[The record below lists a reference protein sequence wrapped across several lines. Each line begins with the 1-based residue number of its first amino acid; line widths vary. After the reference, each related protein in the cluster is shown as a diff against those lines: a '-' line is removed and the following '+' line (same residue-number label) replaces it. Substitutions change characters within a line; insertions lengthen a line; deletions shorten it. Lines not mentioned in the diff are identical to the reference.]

1 MPPIDAPDQVRSLQT
16 DADLAITA
24 ASAGAAVVRSRFE
37 TSLTRFDKGPGD
49 FATAA
54 DIEAEKAIVDVLRS
68 ARPADGVLG
77 EEGGLTGAADTDR
90 VWLVDPI
97 CGTLNFAAHTRL
109 VAVNVALR
117 TGSDLTAA
125 AVADPF
131 TGEIFWTDG
140 GDAFVRH
147 DGRDEPLVPSP
158 ESRLI
163 DINLDP
169 MIMDETDR
177 LLGSR
182 EFNERFRPRVIST
195 TLAVAWVAAG
205 RRAGYVTAGI
215 TRPDSVH
222 FSAGLALCRAAGC
235 VISDLHGQPL
245 NAKGDGL
252 VVAADQSTHDTLL
265 ASIR

>member
-1 MPPIDAPDQVRSLQT
+1 MPSIDAPDQVRSLQT
-16 DADLAITA
+16 DADLAIAA
-24 ASAGAAVVRSRFE
+24 ASAGAAVVRSRFG
-37 TSLTRFDKGPGD
+37 TPLTRFDKGPGD

-54 DIEAEKAIVDVLRS
+54 DIEAEEAIVDVLRS

-77 EEGGLTGAADTDR
+77 EEGGLTGAADADR
-90 VWLVDPI
+90 VWLVDPL

-117 TGSDLTAA
+117 IGSDLTVAA
-125 AVADPF
+125 IADPF

-140 GDAFVRH
+140 GEAFVRR
-147 DGRDEPLVPSP
+147 DGRELALVPSP

-169 MIMDETDR
+169 RMTDETAR
-177 LLGSR
+177 LLGSP
-182 EFNERFRPRVIST
+182 EFNARFRPRVTST
-195 TLAVAWVAAG
+195 SLALVWVAAG
-205 RRAGYVTAGI
+205 RRAGYVTAGKP
-215 TRPDSVH
+215 RADSVH
-222 FSAGLALCRAAGC
+222 FAAGVALCRAAGC
-235 VISDLHGQPL
+235 VITDLHGQPL

-252 VVAADQSTHDTLL
+252 VMAADQSTHDTLL